1 MRKRKRRV
9 VLFIFGTRP
18 EAIKMAPV
26 IRAFTQDH
34 RMSIKTCVT
43 AQHRGMLDQVLAF
56 FEIKP
61 DFDLNLMRP
70 NQSLASLTSNAISG
84 CEKVIEQLQPDIL
97 FVQGDTTTAFA
108 AAFAAFQLHVPVG
121 HIEAGLRSG
130 RKDSPFPEEMNRLL
144 ISDLATLHFCPLA
157 LEQESLAKE
166 GIRDGVHVVGNTV
179 VDALLLGVKL
189 IQRKGNA
196 SFLAKFGDI
205 DFRKKLILVTLHRRE
220 SFGEPLENICKAIR
234 ILAEE
239 NFTSEFVYP
248 VHMNPKVRKTV
259 FKSLEGIKNVHLIEP
274 LGYSDFLWLMAQ
286 CKLIIT
292 DSGGV
297 QEEAPSLGVPV
308 LVAREVTERSEGI
321 AAGCAQLVGSN
332 TKIIVREVRKILCKG
347 LKGSSSKKNP
357 YGDGQSSKRIV
368 NITHGYLKKHMG

>member
-1 MRKRKRRV
+1 MRKQKRRV

-61 DFDLNLMRP
+61 DFDLNLMMP
-70 NQSLASLTSNAISG
+70 NQSLASLTSKAISG
-84 CEKVIEQLQPDIL
+84 CEKVIEKLRPDIL

-157 LEQESLAKE
+157 PEAKSLANE

-179 VDALLLGVKL
+179 VDALFLGIKL
-189 IQRKGNA
+189 IQRKGEA
-196 SFLAKFGDI
+196 SFLAKFPGI
-205 DFRKKLILVTLHRRE
+205 NFNKKLTLVTLHRRE
-220 SFGEPLENICKAIR
+220 SFGKPLENICKAIR

-239 NFTSEFVYP
+239 ESASEFVYP

-259 FKSLEGIKNVHLIEP
+259 FKNLKGIKNVHLIEP
-274 LGYSDFLWLMAQ
+274 LGYSDFLWLMAKSQ
-286 CKLIIT
+286 LIIT

-321 AAGCAQLVGSN
+321 AAGCAKLVGSN
-332 TKIIVREVRKILCKG
+332 TKIIVREARKILCEG
-347 LKGSSSKKNP
+347 LSSSFFRKNP
-357 YGDGQSSKRIV
+357 YGDGKSARRIV
-368 NITHGYLKKHMG
+368 DITHAYLKRHTK

>member
-1 MRKRKRRV
+1 
-9 VLFIFGTRP
+9 
-18 EAIKMAPV
+18 
-26 IRAFTQDH
+26 
-34 RMSIKTCVT
+34 
-43 AQHRGMLDQVLAF
+43 MLDQVLAF

-61 DFDLNLMRP
+61 DFDLNLMMP
-70 NQSLASLTSNAISG
+70 NQSLASLTSKAISG
-84 CEKVIEQLQPDIL
+84 CEKVMENLRPDIL

-157 LEQESLAKE
+157 LEARSLANE

-179 VDALLLGVKL
+179 VDALFLGIRL
-189 IQRKGNA
+189 IKRKGEA
-196 SFLAKFGDI
+196 SFLAKFSDI
-205 DFRKKLILVTLHRRE
+205 NLNKKLILVTLHRRE
-220 SFGEPLENICKAIR
+220 SFGKPLENICKAIR

-239 NFTSEFVYP
+239 RLASEFVYP

-259 FKSLEGIKNVHLIEP
+259 FKTLEGIKNVHLIEP
-274 LGYSDFLWLMAQ
+274 LGYSDFLWLMA
-286 CKLIIT
+286 KSRLIIT

-321 AAGCAQLVGSN
+321 AAGCAKLVGSN
-332 TKIIVREVRKILCKG
+332 TKVIVREARKILCRG
-347 LKGSSSKKNP
+347 LGSSLFRKNP
-357 YGDGQSSKRIV
+357 YGDGESSKRIV
-368 NITHGYLKKHMG
+368 DITHAYLKKRTK